1 MARIV
6 LNTFGSLGDLHPYL
20 AIALQLREH
29 GHDVTIATSEIYRAK
44 ILAEGITFA
53 PVRPDTGEL
62 MDNPQFLRRLWHP
75 RRGTEYLIREYI
87 LPALEQSYADLLPI
101 CSRADLLLTHIAG
114 YAGPLVAE
122 KLQIRWLSVALQP
135 AAFFSVY
142 DPPVLAPA
150 PWLRHLYRFG
160 KWPFSLV
167 LAIANRETRRWA
179 KPVFRLRKRIGLPDS
194 DANPILKGHF
204 SPFGTLAMFSRHL
217 AQAQPDWPQ
226 GVQITGFAFYDKL
239 GAISGTP
246 ATHTEEIDALN
257 RFLDSGP
264 PPVLFTLGSS
274 AFLQGGNFY
283 SESITATRKLGVRAV
298 LLTGTGARGQRNES
312 LFEANYVPYSQIMP
326 RAAVNVH
333 QGGIGTT
340 AQALRAGRPMLVV
353 PWAHDQPDNAER
365 VRKLGVARVIPRARY
380 RAARIAKE
388 LTALLEDPR
397 SRAQA
402 QDIGAKIC
410 AEDGARNAVEAIEKL
425 LHAS

>member
-1 MARIV
+1 VARIV

-29 GHDVTIATSEIYRAK
+29 GHNVTIATSEIYRAK
-44 ILAEGITFA
+44 ILAEGIDFA
-53 PVRPDTGEL
+53 PVRPNTGEL
-62 MDNPQFLRRLWHP
+62 MDNSQFLPRLWHP

-87 LPALEQSYADLLPI
+87 LPTLEQSYADLLPI

-122 KLQIRWLSVALQP
+122 KLQLRWLSVTLQP

-167 LAIANRETRRWA
+167 FAIANRETRRWA
-179 KPVFRLRKRIGLPDS
+179 KPVFYLRKRLGLPDS

-204 SPFGTLAMFSRHL
+204 SPFGTLALFSRHF
-217 AQAQPDWPQ
+217 AQAQPDWPE
-226 GVQITGFAFYDKL
+226 GVQITGFAFYDKR

-246 ATHTEEIDALN
+246 ATYLGEMDALN
-257 RFLDSGP
+257 RFLNSGP

-274 AFLQGGNFY
+274 AFMQAGNFY
-283 SESITATRKLGVRAV
+283 SESIKAIRKLGLRAV
-298 LLTGTGARGQRNES
+298 LLTGSGARGQQNDS
-312 LFEANYVPYSQIMP
+312 VFEANYVPYSQIMP
-326 RAAVNVH
+326 RVAISVH

-365 VRKLGVARVIPRARY
+365 ARKLGVARVIPRSRY
-380 RAARIAKE
+380 QAARIAKE

-397 SRAQA
+397 VRAQA
-402 QDIGAKIC
+402 QEIGARIR
-410 AEDGARNAVEAIEKL
+410 AEDGIRNAVEAIERL
-425 LHAS
+425 LHAG